1 MFGLSVILKQL
12 LKKGNAV
19 SGRVSESVKQPN
31 SGDPNTPSAATPS
44 GVRAGMRKIERR
56 EWWLWSSAVLV
67 TLLLTLGIVSFV
79 FPMVHP
85 EGGDLHLP
93 ELPYAAR
100 GLVGLVLLFDLYTVY
115 QQLQIHRM
123 SRRLIEGEEL
133 FRLITE
139 NAADMI
145 AVVDAEGHRL
155 YNSPAYQRVLGYS
168 PEELRLT
175 SSLEQIHPDDR
186 SLVQEA
192 AKEALSTGV
201 GRRIEYRM
209 RHKDGSWCALEST
222 ASTILD
228 SDGKVEKLVIVNR
241 DITGRR
247 RLQQQFHQA
256 QKMEAV
262 GRLSGGV
269 AHDFNNLLGVII
281 GYGEILE
288 EGVKKDD
295 PLRDSVDEILR
306 AGKQAAGLTRQLL
319 AFSRQQVL
327 EAKVL
332 DLNVVITE
340 VEKML
345 RRLIGEDI
353 ELTAVLEPGLGRV
366 KADQGQIEQ
375 VILNMAVNARDAMPQ
390 GGKLSLETAN
400 VEIDEAFAQSSPY
413 PVQTGPYV
421 CLTVTDTGIGMDAAT
436 QAQVFEPFF
445 TTKEKGKGTGLGL
458 SMVYGVVKQS
468 GGYINVFSEP
478 GAGTTFKVYLPSV
491 PETITSEQPRANLS
505 NCLRGT
511 ETVLLVEDEDG
522 LRTLTRNLLER
533 SGYTVLVAKDGKEA
547 LQTSEQH
554 KATIHLLLTD
564 VVMPGMS
571 GPILAQQLTQQ
582 RPEIK
587 TVYMSGYTGKTVAGH
602 AVLDPGSFFLM
613 KPFTRESLASKI
625 REALDMVPAAAT
637 K

>member
-1 MFGLSVILKQL
+1 MYGLSIILKQL
-12 LKKGNAV
+12 LKEKSAFR
-19 SGRVSESVKQPN
+19 GRVSGSMKQTG
-31 SGDPNTPSAATPS
+31 SRDPNTPSSATPS
-44 GVRAGMRKIERR
+44 GVRAGMRKIELR

-85 EGGDLHLP
+85 GGGDLRFPDLS
-93 ELPYAAR
+93 YAAR

-139 NAADMI
+139 NAADLI

-186 SLVQEA
+186 ALVQEA
-192 AKEALSTGV
+192 AKGALTTGV

-247 RLQQQFHQA
+247 RLEQQFHQA

-288 EGVKKDD
+288 EGVQKDD

-353 ELTAVLEPGLGRV
+353 ELTAVLQPGLGRV

-390 GGKLSLETAN
+390 GGEAIAGDRQCRNRRSLCPELSL
-400 VEIDEAFAQSSPY
+400 
-413 PVQTGPYV
+413 
-421 CLTVTDTGIGMDAAT
+421 
-436 QAQVFEPFF
+436 
-445 TTKEKGKGTGLGL
+445 
-458 SMVYGVVKQS
+458 
-468 GGYINVFSEP
+468 
-478 GAGTTFKVYLPSV
+478 
-491 PETITSEQPRANLS
+491 
-505 NCLRGT
+505 
-511 ETVLLVEDEDG
+511 
-522 LRTLTRNLLER
+522 
-533 SGYTVLVAKDGKEA
+533 
-547 LQTSEQH
+547 
-554 KATIHLLLTD
+554 
-564 VVMPGMS
+564 
-571 GPILAQQLTQQ
+571 
-582 RPEIK
+582 
-587 TVYMSGYTGKTVAGH
+587 
-602 AVLDPGSFFLM
+602 PGSNRPLRV
-613 KPFTRESLASKI
+613 PYRDRHGRWHGRCHASPD
-625 REALDMVPAAAT
+625 L
-637 K
+637 